1 MGGMAEA
8 TTLLPWNGRE
18 VTRICIDFAF
28 TLDLWRYED
37 GDAGVRIEAP
47 FLLRTA
53 AGEDEFNPEAP
64 REQLAGA
71 LRLFGKTI
79 DRAEYSDHG
88 TLEIV
93 FTDGITLYQAGS
105 GDGYEAWTLHG
116 PGDLEIVS
124 MGNHS
129 VLQRNEYEVRTPI
142 PERSV
147 DDKA

>member
-1 MGGMAEA
+1 MRRMAEA
-8 TTLLPWNGRE
+8 TTTPLPLNGRE

-28 TLDLWRYED
+28 TLDLWPY
-37 GDAGVRIEAP
+37 DAGVRIEAP
-47 FLLRTA
+47 FVLRTA

-71 LRLFGKTI
+71 LTLFGKTI
-79 DRAEYSDHG
+79 DRADYSDHG

-93 FTDGITLYQAGS
+93 FTDGVTLYQAGS

-116 PGDLEIVS
+116 PGDLDIIS

-129 VLQRNEYEVRTPI
+129 VVQRKEYEIKIPI
-142 PERSV
+142 PEHRI
-147 DDKA
+147 DDAG